1 MHRMACFEKEPV
13 SLANV
18 FRRNSQKISVGPEQK
33 QNTWFHLKYVVDIS
47 VYTFHVTAPIGTLNP
62 PPKNAS

>member
-33 QNTWFHLKYVVDIS
+33 QNTWFHLKYVVDI
-47 VYTFHVTAPIGTLNP
+47 TAPIGTLNP
-62 PPKNAS
+62 PPKKC